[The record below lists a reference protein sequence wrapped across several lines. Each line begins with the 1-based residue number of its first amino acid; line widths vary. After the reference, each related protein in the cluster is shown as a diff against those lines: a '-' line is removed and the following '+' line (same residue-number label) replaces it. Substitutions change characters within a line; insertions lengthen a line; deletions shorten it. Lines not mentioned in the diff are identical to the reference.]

1 MSTGRLA
8 PSPTGAQHLGNAR
21 TYLLAYWSA
30 RSSGKKLI
38 LRIEDIDSPR
48 VKSWAI
54 QQAIDDLRWL
64 GIDWDEG
71 PDVGGPHSPYIQTER
86 QSLYAKAL
94 ERLIA
99 ANRVFPCNCS
109 RQDIADAGSA
119 PHFEHEGNIYPG
131 TCASW
136 QSGDPLPEAGT
147 FSWRFRVK
155 DHEVEIDD
163 LVLGKQSCNPAAHLG
178 AFPITQKNGS
188 YSYHLAC
195 VVDDAAMG
203 VSEVVRGDDLLPS
216 AFRHIELADALELP
230 RSHYAHVPLIK
241 GPDGRRLAKR
251 HGDTRLSLYR
261 EQGVAPETIVGWAA
275 FTAGLTDTATPR
287 SADEVVPLF
296 DWSKINRNSI
306 VVHEEETTAWIRD

>member
-30 RSSGKKLI
+30 RSTGKKLI

-54 QQAIDDLRWL
+54 QQAIEDLRWL

-86 QSLYAKAL
+86 QSLYADAL

-99 ANRVFPCNCS
+99 DNLVFPCTCS

-131 TCASW
+131 ICASW
-136 QSGDPLPEAGT
+136 QNGDPLPEAGT

-155 DHEVEIDD
+155 DRELDIDD
-163 LVLGKQSCNPAAHLG
+163 LVLGKQNCNPAAHLG

-203 VSEVVRGDDLLPS
+203 VTEVVRGDDLLPS
-216 AFRHIELADALELP
+216 AFRHLELAEALKLP

-261 EQGVAPETIVGWAA
+261 EQGVDPETIVGWAA
-275 FTAGLTDTATPR
+275 HSAGLTETAAER
-287 SADEVVPLF
+287 SAADVIPLF
-296 DWSKINRNSI
+296 SWSKINRNSI
-306 VVHEEETTAWIRD
+306 IVHESETAAWIRS

>member
-1 MSTGRLA
+1 MNAGRLA

-30 RSSGKKLI
+30 RSSGRKLV

-86 QSLYAKAL
+86 QSLYVEAL

-99 ANRVFPCNCS
+99 GNLVFPCNCS
-109 RQDIADAGSA
+109 RQDIAEAGSA

-136 QSGDPLPEAGT
+136 QNGDPLPEAGT

-155 DHEVEIDD
+155 DHEITIDD
-163 LVLGKQSCNPAAHLG
+163 LVLGRQDCNLAAHLG

-203 VSEVVRGDDLLPS
+203 VTEVVRGDDLLPS
-216 AFRHIELADALELP
+216 AFRHIELAEALDLP
-230 RSHYAHVPLIK
+230 RSQYAHVPLIK

-261 EQGVAPETIVGWAA
+261 EQGVDPKTIVGWAA
-275 FTAGLTDTATPR
+275 HTAGLTDTATQR
-287 SADEVVPLF
+287 SAAEVIPLF
-296 DWSKINRNSI
+296 AWPKINRNSI
-306 VVHEEETTAWIRD
+306 IVHEAETTAWIHD